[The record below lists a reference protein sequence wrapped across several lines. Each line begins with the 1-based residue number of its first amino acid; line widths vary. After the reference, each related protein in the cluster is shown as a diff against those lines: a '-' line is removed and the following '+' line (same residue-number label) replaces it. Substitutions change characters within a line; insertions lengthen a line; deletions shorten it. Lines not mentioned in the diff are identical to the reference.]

1 MMRRARRQFRSAGFT
16 LVELLLALT
25 LMSMLLAL
33 AYGGLRA
40 ATRATDRGQT
50 VLEDSSRIR
59 MAHQFVH
66 RQLNQAVPLA
76 FAQEEDGTE
85 RTVFEG
91 AAERIRFVAPMP
103 GYLGFGGPQVQEL
116 AIVRGDEHFEL
127 VLSNA
132 LLQGFEEERLY
143 DRPPIVLLED
153 IESAGFSFLGLD
165 ENGELAGWSSTWEE
179 VGLLPESIA
188 LEIEF
193 IDEVYI
199 HWPLLTASVRV
210 DPSAL
215 AELAPDGTLIEG
227 GERDYRSVI
236 QDMINRRGR
245 KQ

>member
-1 MMRRARRQFRSAGFT
+1 VTRHAGQRSGVFGFT

-59 MAHQFVH
+59 MAHQFVR
-66 RQLNQAVPLA
+66 RQLNQVVPLV
-76 FAQEEDGTE
+76 FAQDEENEE

-91 AAERIRFVAPMP
+91 TADRIRFVAPMP

-153 IESAGFSFLGLD
+153 VESAGFSFLGLD
-165 ENGELAGWSSTWEE
+165 ENGELAGWSPTWEE

-215 AELAPDGTLIEG
+215 ADLAPDGTLTEG
-227 GERDYRSVI
+227 GKKDYRSVI